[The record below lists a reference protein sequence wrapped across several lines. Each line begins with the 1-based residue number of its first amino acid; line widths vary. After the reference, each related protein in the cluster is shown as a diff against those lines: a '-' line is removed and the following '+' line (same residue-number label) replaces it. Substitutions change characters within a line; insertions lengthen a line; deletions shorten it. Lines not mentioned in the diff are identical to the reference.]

1 MADPLRIL
9 VTGAGGQVGAELM
22 RLSWPGGAL
31 VEGRSRSA
39 LDIGDRDAVQ
49 AALAEGYH
57 VVINAAAY
65 TAVDRAEEEVAAAER
80 INRDAVGYLAEACA
94 ETGAAMIHISTD
106 YVFDGT
112 KSAPY
117 LESDPVRPLSVYG
130 RSKAAGEELLR
141 AALPRHV
148 ILRTAW
154 VYGVEGGNFVK
165 TMLRLA
171 AERDEL
177 RVVADQ
183 QGSPTAAADLAA
195 AIAEV
200 AEQVARLP
208 AAEEGGGG
216 ASPWGTYHCTNAGAT
231 TWHGFAEEIVRLSGP
246 SLGRTPRVTP
256 ITTADYPTPATRP
269 ANSRLACGK
278 LETRFGVKMRPWQ
291 EALADVVGA
300 LCGTPIE
307 ATN

>member
-9 VTGAGGQVGAELM
+9 VTGAGGQVGSELL
-22 RLSWPGGAL
+22 RLSWPGDVL

-39 LDIGDRDAVQ
+39 LDVCDRDAVQ
-49 AALAEGYH
+49 ATLAEGYD

-65 TAVDRAEEEVAAAER
+65 TAVDRAEEEAAAAER
-80 INRDAVGYLAEACA
+80 VNREAVGYLAEACA
-94 ETGAAMIHISTD
+94 GTGAAMIHISTD
-106 YVFDGT
+106 YVFDGA
-112 KSAPY
+112 KASPY
-117 LESDPVRPLSVYG
+117 LETDPVRPLGVYG
-130 RSKAAGEELLR
+130 RSKAAGEEVLR

-154 VYGVEGGNFVK
+154 VYGIQGGNFVK

-183 QGSPTAAADLAA
+183 QGSPTSAADLAA
-195 AIAEV
+195 AIATV
-200 AEQVARLP
+200 AAQTARV
-208 AAEEGGGG
+208 EEGGGG
-216 ASPWGTYHCTNAGAT
+216 ASPWGTYHCTNAGVT
-231 TWHGFAEEIVRLSGP
+231 TWHDFAEEIVRLAAP

-256 ITTADYPTPATRP
+256 ITTAEYPTPATRP
-269 ANSRLACGK
+269 ANSTLACDK
-278 LETRFGVKMRPWQ
+278 LESRFGVTMRPWQ
-291 EALADVVGA
+291 EALAEVIRA
-300 LCGTPIE
+300 LCGTSME

>member
-9 VTGAGGQVGAELM
+9 VTGAGGQVGSELL
-22 RLSWPGGAL
+22 RLSWPGDVL

-39 LDIGDRDAVQ
+39 LDVCDRDAVQ
-49 AALAEGYH
+49 ATLAEGYD

-65 TAVDRAEEEVAAAER
+65 TAVDRAEEEEAAAER
-80 INRDAVGYLAEACA
+80 VNREAVGYLAEACA
-94 ETGAAMIHISTD
+94 GTGAAMIHISTD
-106 YVFDGT
+106 YVFDGA
-112 KSAPY
+112 KASPY
-117 LESDPVRPLSVYG
+117 LETDPVRPLGVYG
-130 RSKAAGEELLR
+130 RSKAAGEEVLR

-154 VYGVEGGNFVK
+154 VYGIQGGNFVK

-183 QGSPTAAADLAA
+183 QGSPTSAADLAA
-195 AIAEV
+195 AIATV
-200 AEQVARLP
+200 AAQTARV
-208 AAEEGGGG
+208 EEGGGG
-216 ASPWGTYHCTNAGAT
+216 ASPWGTYHCTNAGVT
-231 TWHGFAEEIVRLSGP
+231 TWHDFAEEIVRLAAP

-256 ITTADYPTPATRP
+256 ITTAEYPTPATRP
-269 ANSRLACGK
+269 ANSTLACDK
-278 LETRFGVKMRPWQ
+278 LESRFGVTMRPWQ
-291 EALADVVGA
+291 EALAEVIRA
-300 LCGTPIE
+300 LCGTSME

>member
-9 VTGAGGQVGAELM
+9 VTGAGGQVGSELL
-22 RLSWPGGAL
+22 RLSWPGDVL

-39 LDIGDRDAVQ
+39 LDVCDRDAVQ
-49 AALAEGYH
+49 ATLAEGYD

-65 TAVDRAEEEVAAAER
+65 TAVDRAEEEAAAAER
-80 INRDAVGYLAEACA
+80 VNREAVGYLAEACA
-94 ETGAAMIHISTD
+94 GTGAAMIHISTD
-106 YVFDGT
+106 YVFDGA
-112 KSAPY
+112 KASPY
-117 LESDPVRPLSVYG
+117 LETDPVRPLGVYG
-130 RSKAAGEELLR
+130 RSKAAGEEVLR

-154 VYGVEGGNFVK
+154 VYGIQGGNFVK

-183 QGSPTAAADLAA
+183 QGSPTSAADRAAALATVA
-195 AIAEV
+195 A
-200 AEQVARLP
+200 QPARG
-208 AAEEGGGG
+208 EEGGGG
-216 ASPWGTYHCTNAGAT
+216 ASPWGTYHCTNAGVT
-231 TWHGFAEEIVRLSGP
+231 TWHDFAEEIVRLAAP

-256 ITTADYPTPATRP
+256 ITTAEYPTPATRP
-269 ANSRLACGK
+269 ANSTLACDK
-278 LETRFGVKMRPWQ
+278 LESRFGVTMRPWQ
-291 EALADVVGA
+291 EALAEVIRA
-300 LCGTPIE
+300 LCGTSME